1 MLKNFFFIYNK
12 ANQNLLNCK
21 LFLGKS
27 IKKMKSMKSTENE
40 DNGGKY
46 TFIFIY
52 AL

>member
-27 IKKMKSMKSTENE
+27 IKKKKLIENE
-40 DNGGKY
+40 NNGGKY
-46 TFIFIY
+46 TCY
-52 AL
+52 WGVLST